1 MRQYD
6 RELKIEVRDEHAE
19 TTGAEALPLFIITD
33 LVPLRCFLMSP
44 GRTINVSPE
53 EDGSFVAGS
62 G

>member
-1 MRQYD
+1 MRQYG
-6 RELKIEVRDEHAE
+6 RELKIEVSFKQVE
-19 TTGAEALPLFIITD
+19 TTGEEALPLFIITD